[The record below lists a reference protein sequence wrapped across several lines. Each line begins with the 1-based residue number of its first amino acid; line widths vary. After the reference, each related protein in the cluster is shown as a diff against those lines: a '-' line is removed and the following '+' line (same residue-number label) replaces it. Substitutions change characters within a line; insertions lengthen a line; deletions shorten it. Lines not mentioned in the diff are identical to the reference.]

1 MRTCL
6 HRLKYLLD
14 ERAWNLGMEK
24 VLIELTKI
32 VFAQD
37 ATSLVARQRP
47 CAMLAEIRR
56 RSVDY
61 PWHVD
66 GSRLAFRNRGQPS

>member
-1 MRTCL
+1 
-6 HRLKYLLD
+6 
-14 ERAWNLGMEK
+14 
-24 VLIELTKI
+24 
-32 VFAQD
+32 
-37 ATSLVARQRP
+37 LVARQRP